1 MSQEETGKP
10 SAAEW
15 IEHFAETLGGKA
27 PDEATTEVL
36 LALAGE
42 AAHGSERIAAPIAC
56 YLVGLAGLDPAEV
69 LARVRKSRPV
79 GARES

>member
-1 MSQEETGKP
+1 MSEKEARKP

-15 IEHFAETLGGKA
+15 INRFAEHLGQEA
-27 PDEATTEVL
+27 PDEKTTEVL

-56 YLVGLAGLDPAEV
+56 YLVGLAGLEPAEV
-69 LARVRKSRPV
+69 LARVRKS
-79 GARES
+79 